1 MNIKIAAAAA
11 VTLAALAAGQAAFAD
26 GIVQAQPVQTA
37 APAAAPSAAVSS
49 PARAPK
55 LTAKLVDAENKAK
68 KQAATVEVKVS
79 GLQLVDPA
87 SVKEQPQAGQG
98 HLHYKIDDAPVIA
111 TTATKM
117 SFHALKPGPH
127 SITVILAGND
137 HAPLG
142 PSETL
147 SVTVP

>member
-1 MNIKIAAAAA
+1 MNIKLAAA
-11 VTLAALAAGQAAFAD
+11 VLTLASFAAGPAFAD
-26 GIVQAQPVQTA
+26 GLVQAQTPPVP
-37 APAAAPSAAVSS
+37 APSAAPSAAAPASS
-49 PARAPK
+49 RAPK

-68 KQAATVEVKVS
+68 KQAATVEVKVT

-87 SVKEQPQAGQG
+87 SVKEQPKSGQG
-98 HLHYKIDDAPVIA
+98 HLHYKVDDGPVIA
-111 TTATKM
+111 TTSTKL
-117 SFHALKPGPH
+117 SFHALKSGPH